1 MNNLEK
7 LKDIKS
13 IVEVVDYSLYY
24 FIIIIFIFILGIIF
38 ISYKYMTR
46 VKKTKQLS
54 KKQLALKG
62 LKNLDFNDTKK
73 VVYSLSVDGYMFINK
88 KNKDKFENIE
98 KKLEEFK
105 YKKDIE
111 KLPNKLEKEIKQ
123 FIKELK

>member
-24 FIIIIFIFILGIIF
+24 FIIIVFILILGIIF

-105 YKKDIE
+105 YKKDVE